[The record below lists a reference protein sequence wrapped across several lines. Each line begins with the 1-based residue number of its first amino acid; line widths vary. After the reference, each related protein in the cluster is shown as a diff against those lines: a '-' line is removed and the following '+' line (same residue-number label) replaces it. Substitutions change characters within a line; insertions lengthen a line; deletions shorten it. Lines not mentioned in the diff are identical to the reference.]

1 MENLSKENH
10 PFATECLDAMKRNCP
25 VSMQL
30 ALLMVRKAANLD
42 YKGCLKMEINVAFN
56 RIQDSDFDLGVKEV
70 LGAPKA
76 KGAKHKQ
83 APNW

>member
-1 MENLSKENH
+1 
-10 PFATECLDAMKRNCP
+10 
-25 VSMQL
+25 
-30 ALLMVRKAANLD
+30 MVRKAANLD